1 VETGAV
7 GLAAF
12 MWMVWT
18 LLHSS
23 ASAFRSLREPEDR
36 GLALGFLAGTIGL
49 LFHAVGSN
57 TFIIVRIMEPFWFFA
72 GIVLMLPQLET
83 IRPAPQAAPV
93 VTPPRLDPRV
103 ALRLG
108 R

>member
-1 VETGAV
+1 
-7 GLAAF
+7 
-12 MWMVWT
+12 
-18 LLHSS
+18 
-23 ASAFRSLREPEDR
+23 
-36 GLALGFLAGTIGL
+36 
-49 LFHAVGSN
+49 
-57 TFIIVRIMEPFWFFA
+57 VRIMEPFWFFA